1 VKFAPGEVLVRRF
14 WRGGHLQRLYLVRVA
29 ADDDRGLRLWL
40 PGGSPWWRLA
50 APDGDRASEHGAGE
64 HRASEHGAGEHGAS
78 ADPPRA
84 RLVRETWTGPD
95 VLIWLPEQTPY
106 AVSWLWDDGAFAG
119 WRVTLEEPYVRWAD
133 RGCAGVDTV
142 DHAIDLVVRP
152 DHTWRWQARGDH
164 GQPAN
169 GSTGGPAQPGPTRSV
184 DPLDWTHPQSAQWR
198 TVAERLVKLV
208 EARQFPFD
216 GTWRGF
222 RPDASWTVPALP
234 PGYDRPRAVAR
245 P

>member
-1 VKFAPGEVLVRRF
+1 MKFAPGEVLVRRY

-29 ADDDRGLRLWL
+29 ADDERGLRLWF
-40 PGGSPWWRLA
+40 PAGSPWWRRS
-50 APDGDRASEHGAGE
+50 APDEDEAAEHDAP
-64 HRASEHGAGEHGAS
+64 
-78 ADPPRA
+78 ADTARG
-84 RLVRETWTGPD
+84 RLVRQVSTGPD
-95 VLIWLPEQTPY
+95 VLVWLPEQAPY
-106 AVSWLWDDGAFAG
+106 AVSWLWDDGHFAG

-142 DHAIDLVVRP
+142 DHSVDLVVRP
-152 DHTWRWQARGDH
+152 DHTWRWQARGEH
-164 GQPAN
+164 GQPVA
-169 GSTGGPAQPGPTRSV
+169 V
-184 DPLDWTHPQSAQWR
+184 DPLDRAHPQAAQVR
-198 TVAERLVKLV
+198 PTAERLVKLV

>member
-1 VKFAPGEVLVRRF
+1 MKFAPGEVLVRRY

-29 ADDDRGLRLWL
+29 ADDERGLRLWF
-40 PGGSPWWRLA
+40 PSGSPWWRLA
-50 APDGDRASEHGAGE
+50 APDEDEATGSDTDAA
-64 HRASEHGAGEHGAS
+64 
-78 ADPPRA
+78 RA
-84 RLVRETWTGPD
+84 RLVRQIWTGAD
-95 VLIWLPEQTPY
+95 VMVWLPGNAPY
-106 AVSWLWDDGAFAG
+106 AVSWLWDDGSFAG

-142 DHAIDLVVRP
+142 DYSIDLVVRP

-164 GQPAN
+164 GQSAADEAGTPGTGHPA
-169 GSTGGPAQPGPTRSV
+169 PRAV
-184 DPLDWTHPQSAQWR
+184 DPLDRTHPPQVR
-198 TVAERLVKLV
+198 TAAERLVKLV

-222 RPDASWTVPALP
+222 RPDASWTVPGLP